1 MNRRDFLKA
10 AGGGLATA
18 ALVGCRAV
26 SAAEPAKGGA
36 SKTDPTPNLLFVM
49 CDEMREMAMSCS
61 GDPNLKTPNLD
72 RLAASG
78 FRSTRTYTTSP
89 VCCPARATMQ
99 TGYYPHNAGFQ
110 DYRNGLHLRKDVP
123 TIGEALKAAG
133 YHTAHIGKWHLNG
146 KKLSPGN
153 RYVPAAYHRGY
164 DVWLGYE
171 HGEHYFDSVHYS
183 KDDTPIVPPDNQYE
197 PDFQTD
203 HALRFIENNAH
214 RPWMMHLS
222 WNPPHFP
229 LSPDNVPADALAAFD
244 ADAIQLRDNVPE
256 GGLAGAQ
263 RQELAVYY
271 AMISTLDR
279 NLGRLLDKLDV
290 LGLGEKTIVVFTS
303 DHGDMLYSHGNIYK
317 RRPQEESSRIP
328 FIIRYPGVIP
338 AGQVSEE
345 PMSLVDLPGSLTELM
360 GVKPMRTE
368 GMSFVAH
375 WKGDARVGPRD
386 AVFMGCQWL
395 GCRPA
400 GGNHVKRPWR
410 AVRTRSHMAC
420 WLQEGKESRLVHLFD
435 VSEDP
440 FQRNDL
446 RDDES
451 QSERVTVLKGM
462 LRDHLKKTNDS
473 FPL

>member
-1 MNRRDFLKA
+1 MNRRDFLKT
-10 AGGGLATA
+10 AGGSLATA
-18 ALVGCRAV
+18 AVV
-26 SAAEPAKGGA
+26 SRSPVYAAEPAAGVR
-36 SKTDPTPNLLFVM
+36 PERLPNLLFIM

-78 FRSTRTYTTSP
+78 FRGTSTYTTSP
-89 VCCPARATMQ
+89 VCCPARASMQ
-99 TGYYPHNAGFQ
+99 TGYYPHNVGFPN
-110 DYRNGLHLRKDVP
+110 YGNGHHLREDIP
-123 TIGEALKAAG
+123 TIGEFLSAKG

-164 DVWLGYE
+164 REWLGYE
-171 HGEHYFDSVHYS
+171 HGDNFFGSVHYS
-183 KDDTPIVPPDNQYE
+183 KDDTPILPPDKQYE

-203 HALRFIENNAH
+203 HALRFIEKNAH

-229 LSPDNVPADALAAFD
+229 LTADNVPADALAAFD
-244 ADAIQLRDNVPE
+244 ADAIRLRDNVPE
-256 GGLAGAQ
+256 GGLIGAQ
-263 RQELAVYY
+263 RLELAVYY
-271 AMISTLDR
+271 AMITRLDK
-279 NLGRLLDKLDV
+279 NLGRLLDKLDA
-290 LGLGEKTIVVFTS
+290 LGLREKTIVLFTS

-317 RRPQEESSRIP
+317 RRPQEESSRVP
-328 FIIRYPGVIP
+328 FIIRYPGVIA

-345 PMSLVDLPGSLTELM
+345 PMSLVDVPGSLTELM
-360 GVKPMRTE
+360 GLKPMQTE
-368 GMSFVAH
+368 GVSFVAH
-375 WKGDARVGPRD
+375 WKGDAPVGPRD

-395 GCRPA
+395 GCRSA

-420 WLQEGKESRLVHLFD
+420 WLRDGKGPRLVHLFD
-435 VSEDP
+435 VSQDP
-440 FQRNDL
+440 FQLHDLRNDGS
-446 RDDES
+446 R
-451 QSERVTVLKGM
+451 SELVAELKRM
-462 LRDHLKKTNDS
+462 LQDHLKKTKDI